1 MSQTTLKPKAKPAA
15 SKKRAKP
22 DTEDEESDPDEP
34 QLNDDSVLSTTPP
47 SSKKQKTVPKP
58 KKTAAKPLQELENE
72 AMKFDGAD
80 DPKPQKGSKSTETYQ
95 KASYDQYAVFFGGT
109 DGVSSSPNSS
119 TSSNGLTLTSDR
131 LSGVRSKCGCI
142 ILSWTQWK

>member
-22 DTEDEESDPDEP
+22 DTEDEDSDPDEP
-34 QLNDDSVLSTTPP
+34 QLNNNSVLSTTPP
-47 SSKKQKTVPKP
+47 SSKKQKTAPKT

-72 AMKFDGAD
+72 AMGFDGAD

-95 KASYDQYAVFFGGT
+95 KASYESHAILFGIT
-109 DGVSSSPNSS
+109 DGVCSSPNSS
-119 TSSNGLTLTSDR
+119 TSLNGLTPTSDR
-131 LSGVRSKCGCI
+131 LSEVKSRCGFI
-142 ILSWTQWK
+142 ILSWTPWK